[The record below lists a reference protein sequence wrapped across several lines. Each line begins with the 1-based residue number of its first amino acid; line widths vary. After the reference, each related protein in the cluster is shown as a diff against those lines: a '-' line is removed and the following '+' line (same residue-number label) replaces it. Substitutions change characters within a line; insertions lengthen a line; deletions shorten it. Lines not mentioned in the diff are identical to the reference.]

1 MRKFEVVDIVGVS
14 TDTFTDAIRNAVKQ
28 AQAKAGRIESIQV
41 GPPWDIVITEDKE
54 LEFRTT
60 VRITYSQTS

>member
-1 MRKFEVVDIVGVS
+1 MRKLEVIDIVGVS

-28 AQAKAGRIESIQV
+28 AQDKAGKIESIQV
-41 GPPWDIVITEDKE
+41 GPPWEIVIMDDKE

-60 VRITYSQTS
+60 VRITYSQAR

>member
-1 MRKFEVVDIVGVS
+1 MRKFEVIDIVGVS

-28 AQAKAGRIESIQV
+28 GQERTGKIESIQV
-41 GPPWDIVITEDKE
+41 GPPWEIVVTDDDE

-60 VRITYSQTS
+60 VRITYSHPR